1 MEDTIAAVAT
11 AYGEGG
17 IGIVR
22 ISGENAE
29 DIVKAIF
36 RPFAAQNKKPIVN
49 RRLEYGHIIS
59 PEDGAVIDEVLT
71 VLMKAPGSYTR
82 EDVAEIQCHGSIVA
96 LGKIFALVLKQGAR
110 AAEPGE
116 FTKRAFLNGR
126 IDLSQAEAVIDLI
139 KAKTDKGFEVALD
152 QMEGGLSTNIK
163 EQRAGLMELLVQ
175 IAVNLDYP
183 EEDIEELTYAK
194 LKIGIEKIQAEI
206 KALSDTAETGRMIR
220 DGLRVTIAGRPNV
233 GKSSLMNALL
243 KESRAIVTDI
253 PGTTRDT
260 IEEVLSLRGI
270 PVYLTDTAGI
280 HRTEDRIERI
290 GIEKSKE
297 AFNRADLILFMI
309 DGSLPLREED
319 REIAAHIGGRKTI
332 ILINKKDLGR
342 KVTEEDLHRLLP
354 GAVMIDTSLVEEA
367 ATRELEEAILSLVYG
382 GQISQQ
388 ENRMVT
394 NVRQQ
399 DLLLRAE
406 AALADAKTAV
416 EKEAALDFVEVDI
429 RQAWELLGEMIGET
443 VSEDIIQEVFARFC
457 LGK

>member
-126 IDLSQAEAVIDLI
+126 VSTFRRRKAVIDLI

-243 KESRAIVTDI
+243 KESRGDRYRY
-253 PGTTRDT
+253 TRNDQRYDRGGIKPPRHSCLSYGYRGDT
-260 IEEVLSLRGI
+260 PDGRPDRADRDRKKQRGVQPRGSD
-270 PVYLTDTAGI
+270 PVY
-280 HRTEDRIERI
+280 DRRQ
-290 GIEKSKE
+290 S
-297 AFNRADLILFMI
+297 
-309 DGSLPLREED
+309 
-319 REIAAHIGGRKTI
+319 AAAGGRQR
-332 ILINKKDLGR
+332 NCGA
-342 KVTEEDLHRLLP
+342 HRRTQN
-354 GAVMIDTSLVEEA
+354 DHF
-367 ATRELEEAILSLVYG
+367 
-382 GQISQQ
+382 
-388 ENRMVT
+388 
-394 NVRQQ
+394 
-399 DLLLRAE
+399 D
-406 AALADAKTAV
+406 K
-416 EKEAALDFVEVDI
+416 
-429 RQAWELLGEMIGET
+429 
-443 VSEDIIQEVFARFC
+443 
-457 LGK
+457 